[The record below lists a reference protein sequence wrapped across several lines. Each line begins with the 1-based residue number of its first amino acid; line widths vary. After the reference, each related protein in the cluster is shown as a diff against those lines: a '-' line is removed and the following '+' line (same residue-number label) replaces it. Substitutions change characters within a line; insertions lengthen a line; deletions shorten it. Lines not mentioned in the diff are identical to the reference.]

1 MGDLCMLNGLRVGE
15 YKNYIELC
23 KALGWSVKTGNSR
36 IAQQRQLSSVCKWHK
51 DGNAIIVTEIYAEPK
66 PKEQQSKSTSKYKE
80 VTSILKS
87 ILKSNK
93 QYIYTFNTLCRI
105 IGLVN
110 YNNFT
115 VIDKTKNIS
124 NYLNIN
130 TETVEDFL
138 NDTKTRLRSIIETA
152 LNNLQKQGYIK
163 WCYTYNLQTVDS
175 NNNPIWNIATE
186 LEEEE
191 IKQTIADTVM
201 EMGYNSVQ
209 EVYLKKRYKQL
220 CNIVTN
226 KLNNNNICISCY
238 RCYLITVFNNNNSNN
253 KVGTLRKKVNKL
265 FVNSCIKSLNNRIDN
280 VNNNNIWGTAN
291 KSYIRNRQSKNYKKH
306 TKKLINIFIKLD
318 FENIVNKII

>member
-1 MGDLCMLNGLRVGE
+1 MCDLCMLNGLRVGK
-15 YKNYIELC
+15 YKNYKELC
-23 KALGWSVKTGNSR
+23 EALGWSVKAGNSK
-36 IAQQRQLSSVCKWHK
+36 IAQLKQLDSVCKWRR
-51 DGNAIIVTEIYAEPK
+51 DGNAIIITEIYAEPK
-66 PKEQQSKSTSKYKE
+66 KQQSKSTSKYKE

-124 NYLNIN
+124 SYLGIN
-130 TETVEDFL
+130 MQTVEDFL
-138 NDTKTRLRSIIETA
+138 NDTNTRLRSIIETA
-152 LNNLQKQGYIK
+152 LNNLQKQQYIS

-175 NNNPIWNIATE
+175 NNNSVWNIATE
-186 LEEEE
+186 QEEEE
-191 IKQTIADTVM
+191 IKQTIADTVT

-253 KVGTLRKKVNKL
+253 NKVGTLRKRVNKL
-265 FVNSCIKSLNNRIDN
+265 FVNSCIKSLNSRIFN
-280 VNNNNIWGTAN
+280 VNNNNIWGTAD
-291 KSYIRNRQSKNYKKH
+291 KSYIRNRQSKNYKKD

>member
-1 MGDLCMLNGLRVGE
+1 MCDLCMLNGLRVGE
-15 YKNYIELC
+15 YKNYKELC
-23 KALGWSVKTGNSR
+23 KALNWNIKTGNSK
-36 IAQQRQLSSVCKWHK
+36 IAQLRQLNSVCKWRK
-51 DGNAIIVTEIYAEPK
+51 DGNAIIVMEIYTEPK
-66 PKEQQSKSTSKYKE
+66 KQQSKSTSKYNE

-130 TETVEDFL
+130 LQTAEDFL
-138 NDTKTRLRSIIETA
+138 NDTKTRLRSITETA
-152 LNNLQKQGYIK
+152 LNNLQKQGYIN
-163 WCYTYNLQTVDS
+163 WCYTYNLQTTDNKGNFV
-175 NNNPIWNIATE
+175 WNIATE
-186 LEEEE
+186 QEEEQ
-191 IKQTIADTVM
+191 IKQTIANTVM

-226 KLNNNNICISCY
+226 KLNNKNICISCY

-253 KVGTLRKKVNKL
+253 NKVGTLRKRVNKL
-265 FVNSCIKSLNNRIDN
+265 FVNSCIKSLNSRIFN
-280 VNNNNIWGTAN
+280 VNNNNIWGTAD
-291 KSYIRNRQSKNYKKH
+291 KSYIRNRQSKNYKKD
-306 TKKLINIFIKLD
+306 TKKLINIFIKLQA
-318 FENIVNKII
+318 ENIVNKII

>member
-1 MGDLCMLNGLRVGE
+1 MGDLCMLNNLKIGE
-15 YKNYIELC
+15 YKNYKKLC
-23 KALGWSVKTGNSR
+23 KALGWEVKAGNSR
-36 IAQQRQLSSVCKWHK
+36 IAQLKELDTLCKWHK
-51 DGNAIIVTEIYAEPK
+51 DGNAIIITKIYTEPREEIK
-66 PKEQQSKSTSKYKE
+66 QSTSKYKE

-87 ILKSNK
+87 IFKSNK
-93 QYIYTFNTLCRI
+93 QYIYTFNTLCRV

-110 YNNFT
+110 YNNFKE
-115 VIDKTKNIS
+115 VDKTKNIS
-124 NYLNIN
+124 SYLGIN
-130 TETVEDFL
+130 MQTVEDFL

-152 LNNLQKQGYIK
+152 LNNLQKQGCIK

-175 NNNPIWNIATE
+175 NNNSVWNIATE
-186 LEEEE
+186 QEEEE
-191 IKQTIADTVM
+191 IKQTIADTVT

-238 RCYLITVFNNNNSNN
+238 RCYLITVFNNNNSNNN

-306 TKKLINIFIKLD
+306 TKKLINIFIKLQA
-318 FENIVNKII
+318 ENIVNKII

>member
-1 MGDLCMLNGLRVGE
+1 MAA
-15 YKNYIELC
+15 
-23 KALGWSVKTGNSR
+23 KAFIS
-36 IAQQRQLSSVCKWHK
+36 
-51 DGNAIIVTEIYAEPK
+51 
-66 PKEQQSKSTSKYKE
+66 QSL
-80 VTSILKS
+80 TSILKS
-87 ILKSNK
+87 IFKSNE
-93 QYIYTFNTLCRI
+93 QYIYTFNTLCRVT
-105 IGLVN
+105 GLVN

-130 TETVEDFL
+130 TETVEDFE
-138 NDTKTRLRSIIETA
+138 NDTKTRLRSITETA
-152 LNNLQKQGYIK
+152 LNNLQKQGCIK

-175 NNNPIWNIATE
+175 NNNSVWNIATE
-186 LEEEE
+186 LEEVE
-191 IKQTIADTVM
+191 IKQTIADTVT

-253 KVGTLRKKVNKL
+253 NNNKVGTLRKRVNKL
-265 FVNSCIKSLNNRIDN
+265 FINSCIKSLNNRINN
-280 VNNNNIWGTAN
+280 VNNNNNIWGIAN

-306 TKKLINIFIKLD
+306 TKKLINIFIKLQA
-318 FENIVNKII
+318 ENIVNKII

>member
-1 MGDLCMLNGLRVGE
+1 MGDLCMLNGLEVKK
-15 YKNYIELC
+15 YKNYKELC
-23 KALGWSVKTGNSR
+23 KALGWKVKTGNAKK
-36 IAQQRQLSSVCKWHK
+36 AQLRQLSSVCKWRK
-51 DGNAIIVTEIYAEPK
+51 DGNAIIITEIYAEPK
-66 PKEQQSKSTSKYKE
+66 KQQSTTSKYKE

-93 QYIYTFNTLCRI
+93 QYIYTFSTLCRI
-105 IGLVN
+105 TGLVN

-130 TETVEDFL
+130 LQTAEDFL
-138 NDTKTRLRSIIETA
+138 NDTKTRLRSITETA
-152 LNNLQKQGYIK
+152 LNNLQKQGYIN

-175 NNNPIWNIATE
+175 NNNLVWNIATE
-186 LEEEE
+186 LEEVE
-191 IKQTIADTVM
+191 IKQTIADTVT

-253 KVGTLRKKVNKL
+253 NKVGTLRKKVNKL
-265 FVNSCIKSLNNRIDN
+265 FVNSCIKSLSSRIDN
-280 VNNNNIWGTAN
+280 VNNNNNNIWGRAD
-291 KSYIRNRQSKNYKKH
+291 KSYIRNRQSKNYKKD